1 MSEDACAPKRPENVD
16 SILSFIFEVGYLKRI
31 PRAGWLLAGATSAE
45 SVAEHVFR
53 TAIIGYVLA
62 NLEGADPFRTAV
74 ICLLHDL
81 PEARIT
87 DLHPVAGKYLAKAD
101 AEKSVTFEAYRALDT
116 NVGSRVESLITE
128 YLAGESR
135 EAIVARDADLLEC
148 ILQAF
153 EYRELGL
160 SAADEFLGDP
170 VSRELKLATPSARA
184 LAARAEHQRSGDW
197 WREILRSSSLI
208 R

>member
-1 MSEDACAPKRPENVD
+1 MSESTGSAKMPENID
-16 SILSFIFEVGYLKRI
+16 TILSFIFEVGYLKRI

-87 DLHPVAGKYLAKAD
+87 DLHPVAGRYLAKAD
-101 AEKSVTFEAYRALDT
+101 AEKKVTTEAYRTLDA
-116 NVGSRVESLITE
+116 NVGSRVESLIIE
-128 YLAGESR
+128 YLAAESR
-135 EAIVARDADLLEC
+135 EAIVARDADQLEC
-148 ILQAF
+148 IIQAC

-160 SAADEFLGDP
+160 SAAEAFLGDP
-170 VSRELKLATPSARA
+170 ASRELKLATPSARA
-184 LAARAEHQRSGDW
+184 LASRAEHQCSAEW
-197 WREILRSSSLI
+197 WREILRNS
-208 R
+208 

>member
-1 MSEDACAPKRPENVD
+1 MSEAASSAKTSLKLD
-16 SILSFIFEVGYLKRI
+16 SILSFIFEVGYLKRL

-87 DLHPVAGKYLAKAD
+87 DLHPVAGRYLAKAD
-101 AEKSVTFEAYRALDT
+101 AEKAVAAEAYRALDT
-116 NVGSRVESLITE
+116 NIGCRLEALITE
-128 YLAGESR
+128 YFAGESR

-148 ILQAF
+148 VLQAY
-153 EYRELGL
+153 EYRECGL
-160 SAADEFLGDP
+160 SGADSFIGDIA
-170 VSRELKLATPSARA
+170 SGQFKLATPSARA
-184 LAARAEHQRSGDW
+184 LASQAEHQRPGVW
-197 WREILRSSSLI
+197 WQEILRNSSLN